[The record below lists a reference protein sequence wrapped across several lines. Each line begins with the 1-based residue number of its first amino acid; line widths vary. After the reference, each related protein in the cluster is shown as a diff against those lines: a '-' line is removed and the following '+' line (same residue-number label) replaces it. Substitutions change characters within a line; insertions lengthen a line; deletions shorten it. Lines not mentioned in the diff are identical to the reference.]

1 MMLQLEGATITASSK
16 GFTISCKA
24 KELNNIF
31 QELFKF
37 MPKDIKVKDI
47 KKLLVKKLH

>member
-1 MMLQLEGATITASSK
+1 MMLQVEGATITSSSK
-16 GFTISCKA
+16 GFILSCKVG
-24 KELNNIF
+24 ELNNIF

-47 KKLLVKKLH
+47 KKILVKKLH